1 MKVGVMAQFG
11 GETSAPDYV
20 ARMARGLEERGFHS
34 VWAPDHILI
43 PKVIDASYP
52 YQEDGEFPV
61 EPTTQGLEP
70 FTLLSFM
77 AANTTQLRLG
87 TGVIVLPQRNAA
99 LTAKQAADVDVLS
112 GGRLDF
118 GIGVGWMSD
127 EFAALGMS
135 FERRGARSDDYIRM
149 MQTIWQ
155 SHESSYD
162 GEFVKL
168 PAAYQY
174 PKPAQKPHPPL
185 YFGGESKFAL
195 RRVAR
200 FGHWFGVNV
209 MPEGVPAK
217 MAMLKE
223 QCDLEGRDVNDVKIA
238 LCPYANACDRDT
250 LRRYEDAGID
260 QVIMAA
266 FVFGQD
272 ALEAAIDDL
281 AEHLIGTG

>member
-1 MKVGVMAQFG
+1 MKVGVFPQFG
-11 GETSAPDYV
+11 GATSAPDYV
-20 ARMARGLEERGFHS
+20 ARMARGIEERGFHS
-34 VWAPDHILI
+34 VWAPDHILV
-43 PKVIDASYP
+43 PKLIKSSYP
-52 YQEDGEFPV
+52 YMEDGSFPV

-70 FTLLSFM
+70 FTLLSFI
-77 AANTTQLRLG
+77 AANTTKLRLG

-118 GIGVGWMSD
+118 GIGVGWMAD
-127 EFAALGMS
+127 EFAALGVS
-135 FERRGARSDDYIRM
+135 FDRRGARADDYIRM

-168 PAAYQY
+168 PPSYQY
-174 PKPAQKPHPPL
+174 PKPVQKPHPPL
-185 YFGGESKFAL
+185 YFGGESEVAL

-200 FGHWFGVNV
+200 FGHWFGVDV
-209 MPEGVPAK
+209 MPEQVPAK
-217 MAMLKE
+217 MAMLKKH
-223 QCDLEGRDVNDVKIA
+223 CDREGRDIKDVKVT
-238 LCPYANACDRDT
+238 LCPYANPTDRDT

-266 FVFGQD
+266 FVFGRD
-272 ALEAAIDDL
+272 ELEAAIDDI
-281 AEHLIGTG
+281 AERLIA